1 MKRFIINILLFFA
14 IIAIVDCGVGFVGN
28 YLQSHSKSGVT
39 RKTNDLV
46 INDSHDVLILGSSRA
61 CHHYDAPFMSDT
73 LGLDVY
79 NAGFDGNGVILSY
92 GLLAMMLER
101 YQPKLVVFDVE
112 PAFDINVYAAD
123 NNHKRY
129 IATLKPYYK
138 DAYVKDVIKDVSNE
152 EWYKTHSGMIRYNT
166 TIITKAVDC
175 IIGGADMDKGYI
187 PLQGTNTLEP
197 KGGGSTPT
205 IDDFKLGYVEKLLR
219 LAQVQDVPIIVVAS
233 PKYGMKSSEGV
244 RPVRKIC
251 ERCDVPFIDYYA
263 DDEFMQHKEWFKEQ
277 MHLNAN
283 GARVFSSR
291 MIGEIK
297 YYMHQ

>member
-1 MKRFIINILLFFA
+1 MKRFIINILFFFA
-14 IIAIVDCGVGFVGN
+14 IVAVADIGVGFAGS
-28 YLQSHSKSGVT
+28 YFQTHSKNGVT

-46 INDSHDVLILGSSRA
+46 KNDCHDILILGSSRA

-79 NAGFDGNGVILSY
+79 NAGFDGNGVVLSY
-92 GLLAMMLER
+92 GLLAMILER

-112 PAFDINVYAAD
+112 PAFDINVYTAD

-129 IATLKPYYK
+129 IGPLKPYYK
-138 DAYVKDVIKDVSNE
+138 DVYVKQVIKDVSTE
-152 EWYKTHSGMIRYNT
+152 EWYKTHSGMMRYNT
-166 TIITKAVDC
+166 TIITKAADC
-175 IIGGADMDKGYI
+175 INGRTDINKGYI
-187 PLQGTNTLEP
+187 PLYGANIIES
-197 KGGGSTPT
+197 KASGSTPT
-205 IDDFKLGYVEKLLR
+205 IDDFKLCYVEKLLH
-219 LAQVQDVPIIVVAS
+219 LAQKHDVPIIVVAS
-233 PKYGMKSSEGV
+233 PKYGMKSSESV
-244 RPVRKIC
+244 RPVQIIC
-251 ERCDVPFIDYYA
+251 KRNGVPFIDYYA
-263 DDEFMQHKEWFKEQ
+263 DAEFMQHKEWFKEQ